1 VFRSFFHKRNGR
13 GSGLPAGVRALVRL
27 LAACLALPDNLKQ
40 GLRRRTFGAIL
51 RRGAPLPFVVLLC
64 LVAGA
69 AAYAAEPGDVIIN
82 IAYGSY
88 DAGTITGIPIESN
101 KDEITV
107 VSAVNT
113 SSVIQLMQYAPT
125 ALDAILVDVDATQ
138 GRSSGATG
146 DPFEPLD
153 PPVPFGRSAAI
164 DLDDPVPL
172 LEAEV
177 YHGGEPVFLMV
188 TDEDQNADPTV
199 AETILVTLTVEAT
212 GDVEL
217 VIVRETGP
225 NTGVFAGYIQ
235 SNVSASGVQYDG
247 YLDVVDGAEILAE
260 YTDPTDGTDKTAAAA
275 MVDPSGVVFNSST
288 GEAVDGVTVTL
299 IDLSTGN
306 PAVVYGDDGTS
317 IFPSSIESGGSVTD
331 NGGTTYNFTTGG
343 FRFPYVLAGD
353 YRLELKPPGGYSAP
367 STVSTAVLQALPNA
381 PFDIRTP
388 GSRGEDFSIAADGGL
403 ALDVPVDPDKGPL
416 WITKTVNKDTAAIG
430 DFVQYSVTVENSSD
444 ANLTKVLVTDH
455 LPLSFRYQSGSLKVD
470 GKKRKNPD
478 LSKDGRTLSIEI
490 GAIKAGE
497 SVSINYVAEITV
509 GTPLGDAVNTAQA
522 FEILGGSHS
531 SRKGSAPA
539 GYQTG
544 VVSNEA
550 HAAVLIKDDF
560 FNDRS
565 IIMGQVVADHC
576 PSTIPPKEG
585 EEPIKEHAVKGVRVF
600 LEDGQYAVTDENGMY
615 HFEGVAPGV
624 HVVQLDEFTLPDM
637 YEAAF
642 CEENTRHAGRPF
654 SQFVDLQGGTMWRSD
669 FYVATKGPKTGK
681 VLFEL
686 TGQAQEKHDTV
697 SINVHAETVNLN
709 KVIAT
714 ILLPKGASYI
724 SGSCKKDGKPS
735 PDPTDA
741 GGALIFRIGDLKGD
755 EAAVYTVE
763 VNRGDLDYGR
773 NYKAVCMFSTPTE
786 KNKRAPKIQWSPSQ
800 ESPDEGR
807 CSIETKGAQPG
818 TAPME
823 EKSNERVNPLDAF
836 DKAWIEEQNPGLE
849 WVYPNPEFLPPIPAV
864 KLAVK
869 HPPSEKLKIL
879 LNGEEISPFGYSGC
893 VKNSAKTVAVSK
905 WISVHIKDGDNLF
918 EAVCYN
924 SEGVETQ
931 RSAKLIHYSTLPVDA
946 KLQENDSVLIADGKT
961 FPEVHILFLDATGNP
976 ARPGIVGE
984 FSVDPPYSVYQES
997 KAVKADPLAPSQ
1009 EEEGRYKINDKGQA
1023 VMKLMPTSQSGEAI
1037 IRFKLDGKDF
1047 EERVWLKPGKRDWI
1061 LVGLAEG
1068 TAGYRIV
1075 NGHQENL
1082 DDADLEDKW
1091 YKDGRTAFFA
1101 KGQIKGEWLLT
1112 LSYDSERDSDEAR
1125 LFQDIDPDEYYTLYG
1140 DASTSGAEA
1149 ASTEKLYVKVERG
1162 KFYSMYGDYDTGLT
1176 MTELSA
1182 YSRTLTGFKTK
1193 LDSKHVSMDLF
1204 AAETNQAFV
1213 KDEIRGDG
1221 TSGLYY
1227 LSRRDIVESSETVT
1241 IETRDRHK
1249 SQDII
1254 SSESLSRNVDYTI
1267 DYDQGTIFFKSPV
1280 MSTDDG
1286 FNPVYIV
1293 VDYEAEDSDDKNATY
1308 GGRLAL
1314 KALDEKVE
1322 LGGTHVHEGGENT
1335 ESDLLGA
1342 DLTVEVTEN
1351 TELKAEYAH
1360 TDSEQR
1366 GESSAGEAY
1375 LAELSH
1381 NGAKADGR
1389 VYYRKQGAG
1398 FGVGQQNASESGTE
1412 KYGAE
1417 LEYHVT
1423 EKLDATAEAYRNT
1436 DLGTRAR
1443 DDMGEATV
1451 EYTQDRYSLETGIRA
1466 GEEKTGEG
1474 DVNRVTQVLGGASFN
1489 FLDKK
1494 LVFRADHEQ
1503 TVSNDNDNTEY
1514 PTRTTLGVDYR
1525 IIEQLSLFAQDEMSW
1540 SGDQETESIRGGFK
1554 LTPWKG
1560 ANFDTSLEQTRDI
1573 SEDQDPATAT
1583 LANFT
1588 VGQNVTLFEKWKV
1601 DASVDH
1607 SRALDKTGYDS
1618 GSTALDSDFTA
1629 TSWGVQYTEKDWSA
1643 SAKVEFRFADD
1654 VDKWNASVGWY
1665 GEVDDGLGISLG
1677 ALVTRNDY
1685 NVEGNED
1692 ASGDL
1697 RIGLAWRPKFSRW
1710 IVLDRLDLIWED
1722 DNDADS
1728 PYETR
1733 KFVNN
1738 LNANYKTGYRTQ
1750 VSFKHGAKYVLDN
1763 IDGGSYSG
1771 FTDLYGLEL
1780 RYDVAKK
1787 WDLGLRACV
1796 RHSWNSHQLQYST
1809 GPSVG
1814 YNPFTNAWVGAGY
1827 NVIGFRDEDFTD
1839 GDFFTQGLFFQ
1850 FRLKFDQ
1857 YTKEELEQIFGF

>member
-1 VFRSFFHKRNGR
+1 MTILGVLTG
-13 GSGLPAGVRALVRL
+13 PAF
-27 LAACLALPDNLKQ
+27 ALPV
-40 GLRRRTFGAIL
+40 GS
-51 RRGAPLPFVVLLC
+51 VVT
-64 LVAGA
+64 
-69 AAYAAEPGDVIIN
+69 N
-82 IAYGSY
+82 IAYANYGDDPSNPTIVPSNEVQFTIV
-88 DAGTITGIPIESN
+88 DSGT
-101 KDEITV
+101 D
-107 VSAVNT
+107 
-113 SSVIQLMQYAPT
+113 SVIQLMQYAPT

-138 GRSSGATG
+138 GRSSGSTG

-299 IDLSTGN
+299 IDVSTGN

-317 IFPSSIESGGSVTD
+317 IFPSTIESGGSVTD
-331 NGGTTYNFTTGG
+331 NGGTTYDFATGG

-353 YRLELKPPGGYSAP
+353 YRLEFTPPEGYTAP

-403 ALDVPVDPDKGPL
+403 ALDVPVDPNKGPL
-416 WITKTVNKDTAAIG
+416 WITKTANKDTAAVG
-430 DFVQYSVTVENSSD
+430 DFVQYEVTVENSSD

-490 GAIKAGE
+490 GAVKAGE
-497 SVSINYVAEITV
+497 SVTINYVVEITV

-654 SQFVDLQGGTMWRSD
+654 SQFVDLQGGTMWRAD
-669 FYVATKGPKTGK
+669 FYVATKPPEQGEVGIQVSAERQEDEVDCTIQLNNTNVPIGK
-681 VLFEL
+681 LRL
-686 TGQAQEKHDTV
+686 T
-697 SINVHAETVNLN
+697 
-709 KVIAT
+709 VI
-714 ILLPKGASYI
+714 LPDGSVYKE
-724 SGSCKKDGKPS
+724 GSCKFDGQS
-735 PDPTDA
+735 VPDPTVA
-741 GGALIFRIGDLKGD
+741 GPALIFRMGDQPADWKRD
-755 EAAVYTVE
+755 IQIK
-763 VNRGDLDYGR
+763 LDVT
-773 NYKAVCMFSTPTE
+773 KASKDPQPTINAMLLANTPTA
-786 KNKRAPKIQWSPSQ
+786 KNQRAPLTKCPILPGSNKSQ
-800 ESPDEGR
+800 RQVMLTTGLALGSTNKNNNPQ
-807 CSIETKGAQPG
+807 ETIIPYLADG
-818 TAPME
+818 
-823 EKSNERVNPLDAF
+823 
-836 DKAWIEEQNPGLE
+836 WIEKQKPGYE
-849 WVYPNPEFLPPIPAV
+849 IVWPEEGGLPAIPST
-864 KLAVK
+864 KIAVK
-869 HPPSEKLKIL
+869 HLPGTKVTLT
-879 LNGEEISPFGYSGC
+879 LNGEPVSPLNFDTSVNNGARTFKLSR
-893 VKNSAKTVAVSK
+893 
-905 WISVHIKDGDNLF
+905 WIGVDLQKGDNLI
-918 EAVCYN
+918 EAVCQDK
-924 SEGVETQ
+924 SGKEVWRQT
-931 RSAKLIHYSTLPVDA
+931 RSIHYSTAPV
-946 KLQENDSVLIADGKT
+946 KVEVLSDQPYAIADGKT
-961 FPEVHILFLDATGNP
+961 IPQLLVRLTDKDGFPVRKGS
-976 ARPGIVGE
+976 VGQYA
-984 FSVDPPYSVYQES
+984 VDPPYEAYKKVEAVES
-997 KAVKADPLAPSQ
+997 DPLAPSID
-1009 EEEGRYKINDKGQA
+1009 EFSKYIVGEDGVVPI
-1023 VMKLMPTSQSGEAI
+1023 KLNPTTQTGEVTFVI
-1037 IRFKLDGKDF
+1037 KLTDEDS
-1047 EERVWLKPGKRDWI
+1047 ENRVWLKPGKRDWI

-1193 LDSKHVSMDLF
+1193 LDSKHVSLDLF

-1254 SSESLSRNVDYTI
+1254 SSESLSRNADYTI

-1293 VDYEAEDSDDKNATY
+1293 VDYEAEDSDDKDATY

-1314 KALDEKVE
+1314 KALDERIE
-1322 LGGTHVHEGGENT
+1322 LGGTHVHEGGKNT

-1360 TDSEQR
+1360 TDSEQTD
-1366 GESSAGEAY
+1366 ESSSGEAY

-1381 NGAKADGR
+1381 DGVKADGR

-1417 LEYHVT
+1417 LEYQVT
-1423 EKLDATAEAYRNT
+1423 EKLDAAAEAYRNT

-1443 DDMGEATV
+1443 DDMGEARV
-1451 EYTQDRYSLETGIRA
+1451 EYTQDRYSLETGLRA
-1466 GEEKTGEG
+1466 GEEKTDEGE
-1474 DVNRVTQVLGGASFN
+1474 VNRVTQVLGGAKVN

-1494 LVFRADHEQ
+1494 LVFSAEHEQ
-1503 TVSNDNDNTEY
+1503 AVSNDNANTDY

-1525 IIEQLSLFAQDEMSW
+1525 IIEQLSLFAQDEMTW
-1540 SGDQETESIRGGFK
+1540 SDTEETESIRGGFK

-1560 ANFDTSLEQTRDI
+1560 ANFDTSLEQTKDI
-1573 SEDQDPATAT
+1573 SEDEDPAMAT

-1607 SRALDKTGYDS
+1607 SRTLDKTGGDVDS
-1618 GSTALDSDFTA
+1618 DSDSDFVA

-1654 VDKWNASVGWY
+1654 ADKWNASVGWY

-1685 NVEGNED
+1685 NVDGNED
-1692 ASGDL
+1692 ATGDL

-1763 IDGGSYSG
+1763 IDGDSYSG
-1771 FTDLYGLEL
+1771 FTDLYGLEF

>member
-1 VFRSFFHKRNGR
+1 MFRSFFHKRNGR
-13 GSGLPAGVRALVRL
+13 GSGLTAGVRALVRL

-64 LVAGA
+64 LVTGA
-69 AAYAAEPGDVIIN
+69 AAYAAEPGDVIVN

-107 VSAVNT
+107 VSSTNT

-125 ALDAILVDVDATQ
+125 ALDAALVEVNTTQ
-138 GRSSGATG
+138 GRSSGSTG

-235 SNVSASGVQYDG
+235 SNVLASGVQYDG

-317 IFPSSIESGGSVTD
+317 IFPSSIESGGTATD
-331 NGGTTYNFTTGG
+331 DGGTTYNFATGG

-353 YRLELKPPGGYSAP
+353 YRLELTPPGGYTAP

-403 ALDVPVDPDKGPL
+403 ALDAPVDPDKGPL
-416 WITKTVNKDTAAIG
+416 WITKTANKDTAAVG
-430 DFVQYSVTVENSSD
+430 DFVQYEVTVENSSD
-444 ANLTKVLVTDH
+444 ANLENVLVTDH

-490 GAIKAGE
+490 GAVKAGE
-497 SVSINYVAEITV
+497 SVTINYVAEITV

-585 EEPIKEHAVKGVRVF
+585 EEPIKEHAVAGVRVF

-654 SQFVDLQGGTMWRSD
+654 SQFVDLQGGTMWRAD
-669 FYVATKGPKTGK
+669 FYVAVKPPKSGRI
-681 VLFEL
+681 VVDLIGER
-686 TGQAQEKHDTV
+686 QAAKDRINL
-697 SINVHAETVNLN
+697 SILAETVELDS
-709 KVIAT
+709 ITAT
-714 ILLPKGASYI
+714 VMTPDGVSYEP
-724 SGSCKKDGKPS
+724 GSCRLNGEKCE
-735 PDPTDA
+735 DPQQA
-741 GGALIFRIGDLKGD
+741 GPALIFRLNSLAGDDKAEISFLTNPGKLGKDRTYKSIVMFNTPTAKRQRTGLVQWTPAAPETSQATMDTKGLKPGEKAVEAQ
-755 EAAVYTVE
+755 EAAVDPLEQYTK
-763 VNRGDLDYGR
+763 DW
-773 NYKAVCMFSTPTE
+773 A
-786 KNKRAPKIQWSPSQ
+786 
-800 ESPDEGR
+800 
-807 CSIETKGAQPG
+807 
-818 TAPME
+818 
-823 EKSNERVNPLDAF
+823 
-836 DKAWIEEQNPGLE
+836 EQQKPGLE
-849 WVYPNPEFLPPIPAV
+849 WLYPRPDHCPPIPSIKV
-864 KLAVK
+864 AVK
-869 HPPSEKLKIL
+869 HSPSEKVKIFQE
-879 LNGEEISPFGYSGC
+879 GEEMPAFGYVGT
-893 VKNSAKTVAVSK
+893 VKNSSKTVAVSK
-905 WISVHIKDGDNLF
+905 WIGVHLIDGDNHL
-918 EAVCYN
+918 EAVCYDAN
-924 SEGVETQ
+924 GVETQ
-931 RSAKLIHYSTLPVDA
+931 RMKTMIHYSTRPVKA
-946 KLQENDSVLIADGKT
+946 KLMEGVSVLTADGKT
-961 FPEVHILFLDATGNP
+961 IPEVHVRLTDKTGYP

-984 FSVDPPYSVYQES
+984 YTVEPPHAPYRKT
-997 KAVKADPLAPSQ
+997 KAVESDPLAP
-1009 EEEGRYKINDKGQA
+1009 EEGEKGSFVVGQDGVA
-1023 VMKLMPTSQSGEAI
+1023 VLKLMPATDSGEAI
-1037 IRFKLDGKDF
+1037 VKLRLDGDIV
-1047 EERVWLKPGKRDWI
+1047 EEKVWLKPGKRDWI

-1193 LDSKHVSMDLF
+1193 LDSRHVSLDLF

-1254 SSESLSRNVDYTI
+1254 SYESLSRNADYTI

-1381 NGAKADGR
+1381 IGAKADGR

-1503 TVSNDNDNTEY
+1503 TVSNDNANTEY

-1540 SGDQETESIRGGFK
+1540 SDDQETESIRGGFK

-1654 VDKWNASVGWY
+1654 MDKWNASVGWY

>member
-1 VFRSFFHKRNGR
+1 MGR
-13 GSGLPAGVRALVRL
+13 RLFTVYSITLFAAALLLIPGMAHALPAGS
-27 LAACLALPDNLKQ
+27 
-40 GLRRRTFGAIL
+40 
-51 RRGAPLPFVVLLC
+51 VVT
-64 LVAGA
+64 
-69 AAYAAEPGDVIIN
+69 N
-82 IAYGSY
+82 IAYANYGDDPNNPTIVPSNEVQFTIV
-88 DAGTITGIPIESN
+88 DNGTE
-101 KDEITV
+101 
-107 VSAVNT
+107 
-113 SSVIQLMQYAPT
+113 SVIQLMQYAPT
-125 ALDAILVDVDATQ
+125 ALSASLVQVNTTQ
-138 GRSSGATG
+138 GRSSGAAA

-153 PPVPFGRSAAI
+153 PPIPFGRSAAI

-188 TDEDQNADPTV
+188 TDEDQNADSTT

-217 VIVRETGP
+217 VIVTETGP

-235 SNVSASGVQYDG
+235 SNVLAAAVQYDG

-299 IDLSTGN
+299 IDVSTGN

-317 IFPSSIESGGSVTD
+317 IFPSSIESGGTVTD
-331 NGGTTYNFTTGG
+331 NGGTTYDFATGG

-353 YRLELKPPGGYSAP
+353 YRLEITTSEGYTAP

-388 GSRGEDFSIAADGGL
+388 GSRGEDFSLAADGGL
-403 ALDVPVDPDKGPL
+403 ALDVPVDPNKGPL
-416 WITKTVNKDTAAIG
+416 WITKSANKDTAAIG
-430 DFVQYSVTVENSSD
+430 DFVQYEVTVENSSN
-444 ANLTKVLVTDH
+444 ANLEKVLLTDR
-455 LPLSFRYQSGSLKVD
+455 LPLSFRYQSGSLKID

-478 LSKDGRTLSIEI
+478 LSKDGRTLSFEI
-490 GAIKAGE
+490 GAVKAGE
-497 SVSINYVAEITV
+497 SLTVNYVTEITV
-509 GTPLGDAVNTAQA
+509 GTPLGEAMNTAQA
-522 FEILGGSHS
+522 FEILGGSNS

-544 VVSNEA
+544 IASNEA
-550 HAAVLIKDDF
+550 HAIVLIKDDF
-560 FNDRS
+560 FNDRC
-565 IIMGQVVADHC
+565 IIMGQVTADHC
-576 PSTIPPKEG
+576 PSTVPPKEG
-585 EEPIKEHAVKGVRVF
+585 EEPVKEHAVKGVRIF

-615 HFEGVAPGV
+615 HFEGVTPGV
-624 HVVQLDEFTLPDM
+624 HVVQLDEYTLPDM

-669 FYVATKGPKTGK
+669 FYVATKPTPTGSVGITLVAKANDKNFTLQLIIENKVVPISKTKAIIMLPEGVEYITGSSALNGLPIDDPKVMGPSLTYSIGEIAGDSQSIISYKTTVSPLNEK
-681 VLFEL
+681 PIFKAVLLFN
-686 TGQAQEKHDTV
+686 TPTAAQQRLPVVEFTLGGNPEPEKNSSCQETIGSLDIKEEGFIESNKPIYYIPEFDSKWLAKAKPGNEFLWPEPGDGPAISAIKLAIKHD
-697 SINVHAETVNLN
+697 
-709 KVIAT
+709 
-714 ILLPKGASYI
+714 PKQKIKIYNNG
-724 SGSCKKDGKPS
+724 
-735 PDPTDA
+735 DP
-741 GGALIFRIGDLKGD
+741 
-755 EAAVYTVE
+755 
-763 VNRGDLDYGR
+763 
-773 NYKAVCMFSTPTE
+773 
-786 KNKRAPKIQWSPSQ
+786 
-800 ESPDEGR
+800 
-807 CSIETKGAQPG
+807 
-818 TAPME
+818 
-823 EKSNERVNPLDAF
+823 
-836 DKAWIEEQNPGLE
+836 
-849 WVYPNPEFLPPIPAV
+849 
-864 KLAVK
+864 
-869 HPPSEKLKIL
+869 
-879 LNGEEISPFGYSGC
+879 ISPLYFEGI
-893 VKNSAKTVAVSK
+893 VKNSSNTIAVSK
-905 WISVHIKDGDNLF
+905 WFGVPINKGDNIF
-918 EAVCYN
+918 EVIATN
-924 SEGVETQ
+924 PDGQEAWRES
-931 RSAKLIHYSTLPVDA
+931 RNIHYAGPPVNV
-946 KLQENDSVLIADGKT
+946 EVLKDQPYAIADGKT
-961 FPEVHILFLDATGNP
+961 PPVILVRLTDKDGYP
-976 ARPGIVGE
+976 ARRGTFGDYSIE
-984 FSVDPPYSVYQES
+984 SPYEPYEEIE
-997 KAVKADPLAPSQ
+997 AVSSDPLSPNTKDRYTYRIGEDGVAP
-1009 EEEGRYKINDKGQA
+1009 I
-1023 VMKLMPTSQSGEAI
+1023 KLNPTTQTGEVKFYVHLSDEKVEDHA
-1037 IRFKLDGKDF
+1037 
-1047 EERVWLKPGKRDWI
+1047 WLKPGKRDWI

-1068 TAGYRIV
+1068 TAGYRMV

-1193 LDSKHVSMDLF
+1193 LDSKHVSLDLF

-1249 SQDII
+1249 SQDIL
-1254 SSESLSRNVDYTI
+1254 SSESLSRNADYTI

-1293 VDYEAEDSDDKNATY
+1293 VDYEAEDSDDKDATY

-1314 KALDEKVE
+1314 KALDEKIE

-1335 ESDLLGA
+1335 EADLLGA

-1360 TDSEQR
+1360 TDSEEMD
-1366 GESSAGEAY
+1366 ESSSGEAY

-1381 NGAKADGR
+1381 DGAKADGR

-1417 LEYHVT
+1417 LDYHVT

-1466 GEEKTGEG
+1466 GEEKTDEG
-1474 DVNRVTQVLGGASFN
+1474 DVNRVTQVLGGAKVN

-1494 LVFRADHEQ
+1494 LVFSAEHEQ
-1503 TVSNDNDNTEY
+1503 AISNDNANTEY
-1514 PTRTTLGVDYR
+1514 PTAATLGVDYR
-1525 IIEQLSLFAQDEMSW
+1525 IIEQLSLFAQDEMTW
-1540 SGDQETESIRGGFK
+1540 SDDQETESIRGGFK
-1554 LTPWKG
+1554 LNPWKG
-1560 ANFDTSLEQTRDI
+1560 ANFDTSLEQTKDI
-1573 SEDQDPATAT
+1573 AEDEDPAMAT

-1588 VGQNVTLFEKWKV
+1588 VGQNVTLFEKWNV

-1607 SRALDKTGYDS
+1607 SRTLDKTGYDS
-1618 GSTALDSDFTA
+1618 NSTDLDSDFVA

-1654 VDKWNASVGWY
+1654 TDKWNASVGWY

-1685 NVEGNED
+1685 NVDGNED

-1733 KFVNN
+1733 KLVNN

-1763 IDGGSYSG
+1763 IDGDSYSG
-1771 FTDLYGLEL
+1771 FTDLYGLEF

-1857 YTKEELEQIFGF
+1857 YTKEELEQFFGF